1 MEPIALDRLTDLDAV
16 LTEDE
21 ILARHTVRQFVADK
35 YLPIIG
41 DHFEH
46 HTFPEALIPEIG
58 ALGVLGASIKGY
70 GLAPWG
76 SWGPVSRAMAAPAST
91 PLPMA

>member
-21 ILARHTVRQFVADK
+21 ILARHTVRQFVRTNTCRLSATILSTTPSPRDSS
-35 YLPIIG
+35 PR
-41 DHFEH
+41 
-46 HTFPEALIPEIG
+46 
-58 ALGVLGASIKGY
+58 
-70 GLAPWG
+70 LAPWG
-76 SWGPVSRAMAAPAST
+76 SWEPVSRAMAVPAST